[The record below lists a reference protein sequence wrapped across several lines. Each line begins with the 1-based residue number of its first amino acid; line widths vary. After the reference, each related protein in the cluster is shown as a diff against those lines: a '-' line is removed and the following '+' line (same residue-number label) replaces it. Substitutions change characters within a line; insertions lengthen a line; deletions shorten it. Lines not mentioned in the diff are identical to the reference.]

1 MSSSSFFSLFFLF
14 HGFSFTVIF
23 SLLPSKYSLTSFLS
37 IHGSSPFLSH
47 LQHLDYHRDS
57 YSEGFV
63 DRFLSSRSMVME
75 LFRVRM
81 IERDFKLGG
90 FTEYTV
96 EDMGMGVNCLL
107 IGF

>member
-1 MSSSSFFSLFFLF
+1 
-14 HGFSFTVIF
+14 
-23 SLLPSKYSLTSFLS
+23 
-37 IHGSSPFLSH
+37 
-47 LQHLDYHRDS
+47 
-57 YSEGFV
+57 
-63 DRFLSSRSMVME
+63 ME

-96 EDMGMGVNCLL
+96 EDMGMSVNCLL